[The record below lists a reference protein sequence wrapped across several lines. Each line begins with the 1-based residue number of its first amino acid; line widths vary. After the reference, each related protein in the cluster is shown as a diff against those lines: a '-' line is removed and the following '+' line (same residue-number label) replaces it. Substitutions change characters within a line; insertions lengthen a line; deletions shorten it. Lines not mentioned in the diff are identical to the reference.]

1 MYIGTTPTYVIRV
14 NTANKL
20 SEMKKIQLTF
30 SSSLRS
36 IVIEKD
42 RMNIDDENSTLTVTL
57 TREETLK
64 FVPGIIRVQLMV
76 VDASDSISAGNIVQ
90 INVEETLN
98 GGAMYE

>member
-1 MYIGTTPTYVIRV
+1 MYIGTTPTYVIKV
-14 NTANKL
+14 NTLNKL

-42 RMNIDDENSTLTVTL
+42 RMKIDDENSTLTVTL

-64 FVPGIIRVQLMV
+64 FVPGVLRVQLMV
-76 VDASDSISAGNIVQ
+76 VDASDSVSAGNIVQ
-90 INVEETLN
+90 INAEETLN